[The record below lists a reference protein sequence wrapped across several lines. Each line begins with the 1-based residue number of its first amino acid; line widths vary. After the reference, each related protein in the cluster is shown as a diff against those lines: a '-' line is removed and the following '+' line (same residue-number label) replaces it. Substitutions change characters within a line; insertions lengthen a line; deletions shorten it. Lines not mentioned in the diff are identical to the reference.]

1 MDKKALGQ
9 QIRRIRKEEH
19 ISVDELAQKAGVSAS
34 YLREIENGRKLPAL
48 PVFVEIANALRVTTD
63 ELLVQDMRMAD
74 IVMLNSL
81 TRRMARLPKD
91 KYDML
96 LWICDT
102 LIAGM
107 KNDADAQGGK

>member
-9 QIRRIRKEEH
+9 QIRRIRKEAH
-19 ISVDELAQKAGVSAS
+19 MPVDVLAKKAGISAS
-34 YLREIENGRKLPAL
+34 YLREIENGRKMPAL
-48 PVFVEIANALRVTTD
+48 PVFVEIVNALKATTD
-63 ELLVQDMRMAD
+63 ELLVQDIRMAD
-74 IVMLNSL
+74 TVMLNSL

-102 LIAGM
+102 LISGM
-107 KNDADAQGGK
+107 KNDADDHNGK